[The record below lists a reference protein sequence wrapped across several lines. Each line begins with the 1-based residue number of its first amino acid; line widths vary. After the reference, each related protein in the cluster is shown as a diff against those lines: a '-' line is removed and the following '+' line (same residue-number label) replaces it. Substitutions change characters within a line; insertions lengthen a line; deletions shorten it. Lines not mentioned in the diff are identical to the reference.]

1 MDGIIHKS
9 YKSFVIVKFSGLNKT
24 FEIRAKLRRSF
35 APKEIELHVKLHLG
49 PWKKLHPI
57 L

>member
-1 MDGIIHKS
+1 MDGIIHKY
-9 YKSFVIVKFSGLNKT
+9 YKSFDIVKFSSLNKT
-24 FEIRAKLRRSF
+24 LQIRAKLKRSF